1 MFKINIYGKVQGVS
15 YRYWFKNMADMMG
28 ITGCVYN
35 KNDGSVEALVNCSKD
50 DLKKLIELSYKGS
63 KLSDVNRVEHYLLKD
78 TISINNEKGFFIKY

>member
-35 KNDGSVEALVNCSKD
+35 KKMVQLM
-50 DLKKLIELSYKGS
+50 L
-63 KLSDVNRVEHYLLKD
+63 
-78 TISINNEKGFFIKY
+78 